1 MQFALANKF
10 HFSVQQ
16 NFTKGTTLNW
26 RTKYSVSCWCIA
38 LSTAL
43 LDDLDKELNNYVMRA
58 REWYGWHFP
67 ELSKIVTDNIAFART
82 VMKLGML
89 DSLFPPPR
97 PFLSLTFVLSL
108 SLSALLRWLG
118 APLICIW
125 WTKYMCAQEN
135 EQYISAYLFWSVI
148 IVTRN
153 TLSFHVRCKSCKH
166 EAVYLWFFIYFVFST
181 YFTITDIHAVDIC
194 WLSEYWCMYS
204 SRQDMMKTVWTSEF
218 PWRVLSF
225 WSCHIHRW
233 WMLNHSYVFSSDNDP
248 VKFKQLLG
256 SFVCWTRSDTFGDVG
271 IPYCVLHL
279 FLKGNGMMKAKTGLL
294 WILRAWMGLI
304 TLQPSFR
311 IQINFRE
318 Q

>member
-1 MQFALANKF
+1 
-10 HFSVQQ
+10 
-16 NFTKGTTLNW
+16 
-26 RTKYSVSCWCIA
+26 
-38 LSTAL
+38 
-43 LDDLDKELNNYVMRA
+43 
-58 REWYGWHFP
+58 
-67 ELSKIVTDNIAFART
+67 
-82 VMKLGML
+82 
-89 DSLFPPPR
+89 
-97 PFLSLTFVLSL
+97 
-108 SLSALLRWLG
+108 
-118 APLICIW
+118 
-125 WTKYMCAQEN
+125 MCAQEN

-204 SRQDMMKTVWTSEF
+204 SRQDVMKTVWTSEF